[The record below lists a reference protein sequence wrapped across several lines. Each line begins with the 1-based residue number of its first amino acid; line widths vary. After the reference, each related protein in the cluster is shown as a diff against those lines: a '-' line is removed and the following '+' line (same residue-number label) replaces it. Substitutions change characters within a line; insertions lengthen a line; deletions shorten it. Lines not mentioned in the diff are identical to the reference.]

1 MIVSLRYDKERTGM
15 QTQGAEWVKSLL
27 ERESGTLEEFQ
38 ERGLVWLVLWSKESG
53 ALPLASVVMGPER
66 PTSLPLITDFVL
78 NL

>member
-38 ERGLVWLVLWSKESG
+38 ERGLVWQDSREWGQAYGGIVIRDGQELGHSPIKTFCF
-53 ALPLASVVMGPER
+53 PYP
-66 PTSLPLITDFVL
+66 
-78 NL
+78 